1 MKKIKK
7 QDLIKLL
14 ELWRKDYTV
23 FVPSKE
29 SGIAEMA
36 VWDGKDAGFLDQYRN
51 TVIPPKANFLLNME
65 KLFGFR
71 KDGGSYQ
78 LATPAAGEKKQL
90 IFGIRPCDARA
101 IAIIDMVFRDAYED
115 KYYLSRR
122 ENSLLIGLGCRE
134 PYDSCFCT
142 SLGSGPAEAS
152 NVDVMLTDTGDSFVI
167 EEITAKGRELLA
179 GTTGLEDAT
188 GEDETKVARAK
199 DAANSKVKKSI
210 DTKEI
215 APKLPAA
222 FENKEFWEKVATKCV
237 SCGICT
243 FLCPT
248 CYCFD
253 INDEML
259 KGDGARYRNWDSCSF
274 PVYTKMPAENPREEK
289 WRRVRQKVFHKYD
302 FYPRLFDVI
311 ACTGCGRC
319 IRLCPVNWDI
329 TQTLSGL
336 PAGAPVTD
344 STGSPQAERK

>member
-1 MKKIKK
+1 MKKVKK
-7 QDLIKLL
+7 QEIAKLL
-14 ELWRKDYTV
+14 SQWQKDFTV
-23 FVPSKE
+23 FAPSKE
-29 SGIAEMA
+29 SGTAEMA
-36 VWDGKDAGFLDQYRN
+36 VWDGKDTSFLDWYRN
-51 TVIPPKANFLLNME
+51 TVVPPKANFLQNME

-71 KDGGSYQ
+71 KEGGSFK
-78 LATPAAGEKKQL
+78 LETPAPVAKKQL

-101 IAIIDMVFRDAYED
+101 IAIIDMVFKDAYED

-122 ENSLLIGLGCRE
+122 QNSLLVGMGCLK

-142 SLGSGPAEAS
+142 SLGLSPAEAA
-152 NVDVMLTDTGDSFVI
+152 DMDIMLTDIGGEYVI
-167 EEITAKGRELLA
+167 EEITAKGKELLA
-179 GTTGLEDAT
+179 GTIGPVDVA
-188 GEDETKVARAK
+188 GKDELQIKK
-199 DAANSKVKKSI
+199 IKEGGINIVKKSI
-210 DTKEI
+210 DVKEI
-215 APKLPAA
+215 THRLPAA
-222 FENKEFWEKVATKCV
+222 FENKAFWEGVSTKCV

-253 INDEML
+253 INDELL

-274 PVYTKMPAENPREEK
+274 PLYTKMPAENPREEK
-289 WRRVRQKVFHKYD
+289 WKRVRQKVNHKYD

-336 PAGAPVTD
+336 PAGAPVT
-344 STGSPQAERK
+344 EKK

>member
-1 MKKIKK
+1 
-7 QDLIKLL
+7 
-14 ELWRKDYTV
+14 
-23 FVPSKE
+23 VPSKE
-29 SGIAEMA
+29 SGTAEMA
-36 VWDGKDAGFLDQYRN
+36 VWEAQDAGFLDWYRN

-71 KDGGSYQ
+71 KDGGSYK
-78 LATPAAGEKKQL
+78 LETPAAGDRKQL

-101 IAIIDMVFRDAYED
+101 IAIIDMVFKDAYED
-115 KYYLSRR
+115 KYYLNRR
-122 ENSLLIGLGCRE
+122 QNSLLIGMGCLK

-142 SLGSGPAEAS
+142 SLGFGPAAA
-152 NVDVMLTDTGDSFVI
+152 VDVDLLLTDIGDEYLI
-167 EEITAKGRELLA
+167 EEITAKGKALMSKTA
-179 GTTGLEDAT
+179 GAEASGQA
-188 GEDETKVARAK
+188 DEAKAAAVK
-199 DAANSKVKKSI
+199 DAAFNKVTRKI
-210 DTKEI
+210 DTKQIEQR
-215 APKLPAA
+215 LPDA
-222 FENKEFWEKVATKCV
+222 FENKEFWENVSAKCV

-289 WRRVRQKVFHKYD
+289 WRRVRQKVNHKYD
-302 FYPRLFDVI
+302 FYPRLFDTI

-336 PAGAPVTD
+336 PAGASVT
-344 STGSPQAERK
+344 EKI

>member
-1 MKKIKK
+1 MKKIKR
-7 QDLIKLL
+7 QVLTKLL
-14 ELWRKDYTV
+14 NQWQKEVTV
-23 FVPSKE
+23 FVPSRE
-29 SGIAEMA
+29 SGVTEMA
-36 VWDGKDAGFLDQYRN
+36 VWDGQDTGFLDWYRN
-51 TVIPPKANFLLNME
+51 TVIPPKANFLLNVE

-71 KDGGSYQ
+71 RDGGSYQ
-78 LATPAAGEKKQL
+78 LETPASADRQQL

-101 IAIIDMVFRDAYED
+101 IAIIDMVFKDAYED

-122 ENSLLIGLGCRE
+122 QNSLLVGLGCRE

-142 SLGSGPAEAS
+142 SLGSGPAEAKD
-152 NVDVMLTDTGDSFVI
+152 VDIMLTDTGEYLCI
-167 EEITAKGRELLA
+167 EEITDKGKELIAK
-179 GTTGLEDAT
+179 TTGLENAIK
-188 GEDETKVARAK
+188 EDEDRAAQAK
-199 DAANSKVKKSI
+199 ETAISKVKRSI

-215 APKLPAA
+215 AQKLPAA
-222 FENKEFWEKVATKCV
+222 FENREFWEKVAAKCV

-289 WRRVRQKVFHKYD
+289 WRRVRQKVNHKYA
-302 FYPRLFDVI
+302 FYPSLFETI

-329 TQTLSGL
+329 TQTLAGL
-336 PAGAPVTD
+336 PAGAPVT
-344 STGSPQAERK
+344 ENK

>member
-7 QDLIKLL
+7 QDIAKLL
-14 ELWRKDYTV
+14 SQWQKDFTV

-29 SGIAEMA
+29 SGTAEMA
-36 VWDGKDAGFLDQYRN
+36 VWDGKDAGFLDWYRN
-51 TVIPPKANFLLNME
+51 TVVPPKANFLQNME

-71 KDGGSYQ
+71 KEGGSFK
-78 LATPAAGEKKQL
+78 LETPPPETRKQL

-101 IAIIDMVFRDAYED
+101 IAIIDMVFKDAYED

-122 ENSLLIGLGCRE
+122 QNSLLIGMGCVK

-142 SLGSGPAEAS
+142 SLGLGPAEAAD
-152 NVDVMLTDTGDSFVI
+152 VDIMLTDTGDEYLI
-167 EEITAKGRELLA
+167 EEITAKGKELLA
-179 GTTGLEDAT
+179 KTSGAETASQT
-188 GEDETKVARAK
+188 DENKAVAVKQAAYNKVTRK
-199 DAANSKVKKSI
+199 I
-210 DTKEI
+210 DTKQI
-215 APKLPAA
+215 KQRLPDA
-222 FENKEFWEKVATKCV
+222 FENKEFWEGVSAKCV

-289 WRRVRQKVFHKYD
+289 WKRVRQKVNHKYD
-302 FYPRLFDVI
+302 FYPRLFNVI

-319 IRLCPVNWDI
+319 IRQCPVNWDI

-336 PAGAPVTD
+336 PAGAPVT
-344 STGSPQAERK
+344 EKK

>member
-1 MKKIKK
+1 MKKVKK
-7 QDLIKLL
+7 QEIAKLL
-14 ELWRKDYTV
+14 GQWQKDFTV

-29 SGIAEMA
+29 SGTAEMA
-36 VWDGKDAGFLDQYRN
+36 VWDGKDTGFSDWYRN

-71 KDGGSYQ
+71 KDGGSYK
-78 LATPAAGEKKQL
+78 LETPAAGDRQQL
-90 IFGIRPCDARA
+90 IFGIRPCDAKA
-101 IAIIDMVFRDAYED
+101 IAIIDMVFKDAYED

-122 ENSLLIGLGCRE
+122 QNSLLIGLGCLK

-142 SLGSGPAEAS
+142 SLGFGPAAAAD
-152 NVDVMLTDTGDSFVI
+152 VDVMLTDIGDSLII
-167 EEITAKGRELLA
+167 EEVTDKGRELVAKTNDLEEA
-179 GTTGLEDAT
+179 GKEDLNRAA
-188 GEDETKVARAK
+188 EVKDSAARKVTRK
-199 DAANSKVKKSI
+199 I

-215 APKLPAA
+215 ASRLPAA
-222 FENKEFWEKVATKCV
+222 FENKEFWEKTAAKCV

-259 KGDGARYRNWDSCSF
+259 RGNGARYRNWDSCSF
-274 PVYTKMPAENPREEK
+274 PVYTRMPAENPREEK
-289 WRRVRQKVFHKYD
+289 WRRVRQKVNHKYS
-302 FYPRLFDVI
+302 FYPVLFDTI

-329 TQTLSGL
+329 THTLSGL
-336 PAGAPVTD
+336 PAGAPLT
-344 STGSPQAERK
+344 EKK

>member
-7 QDLIKLL
+7 QDLTKLL
-14 ELWRKDYTV
+14 EQWQKEFTV
-23 FVPSKE
+23 FIPSRE
-29 SGIAEMA
+29 NGAAEMV
-36 VWDGKDAGFLDQYRN
+36 VWDGKDAGFLDWYRN
-51 TVIPPKANFLLNME
+51 TVIPPKANFLMNIE

-71 KDGGSYQ
+71 KEAGSFK
-78 LATPAAGEKKQL
+78 LETPAAEEQKQL

-101 IAIIDMVFRDAYED
+101 IAIIDMVFKDAYED

-122 ENSLLIGLGCRE
+122 ENSLLIGMGCLR

-142 SLGSGPAEAS
+142 SLGLGPAEAKD
-152 NVDVMLTDTGDSFVI
+152 VDIMLTDIGDYLVI
-167 EEITAKGRELLA
+167 EEITDKGKELVANTNDLEEA
-179 GTTGLEDAT
+179 DQEDAT
-188 GEDETKVARAK
+188 RTAEAKDNAATKVTRK
-199 DAANSKVKKSI
+199 I
-210 DTKEI
+210 DTREI
-215 APKLPAA
+215 AARLPRA
-222 FENKEFWEKVATKCV
+222 FENKEFWEKVSAKCI

-253 INDEML
+253 INDELL
-259 KGDGARYRNWDSCSF
+259 KGDGTRYRNWDSCSF

-289 WRRVRQKVFHKYD
+289 WRRVRQKVNHKYE
-302 FYPRLFDVI
+302 FYPMLFDII

-336 PAGAPVTD
+336 PAGAPVTE
-344 STGSPQAERK
+344 SK

>member
-7 QDLIKLL
+7 QDLAKLL
-14 ELWRKDYTV
+14 DQWQKEFTV
-23 FVPSKE
+23 FVPSRE
-29 SGIAEMA
+29 SGVAEMV
-36 VWDGKDAGFLDQYRN
+36 VWDGKDAGFLDWYRN

-65 KLFGFR
+65 KLFSFR
-71 KDGGSYQ
+71 KDGGSFK
-78 LATPAAGEKKQL
+78 LETPAVGDKKQL

-101 IAIIDMVFRDAYED
+101 IAIIDMVFKDAYED

-122 ENSLLIGLGCRE
+122 QNSLLVGLGCLR

-142 SLGSGPAEAS
+142 SLGFGPAEAKD
-152 NVDVMLTDTGDSFVI
+152 VDLMLTDTGDYLII
-167 EEITAKGRELLA
+167 EEITAKGKELVA
-179 GTTGLEDAT
+179 KTGGLEEA
-188 GEDETKVARAK
+188 GQEDETK
-199 DAANSKVKKSI
+199 AAKVKESAAAKVTRKI
-210 DTKEI
+210 DTKKI
-215 APKLPAA
+215 AERLPAA
-222 FENKEFWEKVATKCV
+222 FENKEFWEKVSAKCV

-259 KGDGARYRNWDSCSF
+259 GGDGARYRNWDSCSF

-289 WRRVRQKVFHKYD
+289 WRRVRQKVNHKYA
-302 FYPRLFDVI
+302 FYPLLFDTI

-336 PAGAPVTD
+336 PAVAPVTE
-344 STGSPQAERK
+344 SK

>member
-1 MKKIKK
+1 MS
-7 QDLIKLL
+7 Q
-14 ELWRKDYTV
+14 WQKDFTV

-29 SGIAEMA
+29 SGTAEMA
-36 VWDGKDAGFLDQYRN
+36 VWDGKDTGFLDWYRN
-51 TVIPPKANFLLNME
+51 TVVPPKANFLLNME

-71 KDGGSYQ
+71 KDGGSYK
-78 LATPAAGEKKQL
+78 LETPPAGDRQQL

-101 IAIIDMVFRDAYED
+101 IAIIDMVFKDAYED

-122 ENSLLIGLGCRE
+122 QNSVLVGLGCTR

-142 SLGSGPAEAS
+142 SLGFGPGES
-152 NVDVMLTDTGDSFVI
+152 KDVNIMLTDIGDEYLV
-167 EEITAKGRELLA
+167 EEITDKGKELMSKA
-179 GTTGLEDAT
+179 ASLEDASK
-188 GEDETKVARAK
+188 EDETRAEKAKETAR
-199 DAANSKVKKSI
+199 SKVKRSI
-210 DTKEI
+210 DTKQI
-215 APKLPAA
+215 GKRLPDA
-222 FENKEFWEKVATKCV
+222 FENKEFWEKTAAKCV

-274 PVYTKMPAENPREEK
+274 PIYTKMPAENPREEK
-289 WRRVRQKVFHKYD
+289 WRRVRQKVNHKYA
-302 FYPRLFDVI
+302 FYPALFDTI
-311 ACTGCGRC
+311 ACAGCGRC

-336 PAGAPVTD
+336 PAGAPVTG
-344 STGSPQAERK
+344 STGSPPVARDGGEP